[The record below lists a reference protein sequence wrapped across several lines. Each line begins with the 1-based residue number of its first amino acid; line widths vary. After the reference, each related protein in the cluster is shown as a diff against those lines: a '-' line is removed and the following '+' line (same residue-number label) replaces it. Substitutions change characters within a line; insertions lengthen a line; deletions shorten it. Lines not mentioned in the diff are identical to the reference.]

1 MKVLETGP
9 VPDRTV
15 PLIEVWEQAFL
26 RPTVWREALHAGMT
40 ALAEALEADP
50 QVCDACVLARLP
62 ASVDGPVVWHRELT
76 RGRVLRTLAGH
87 WYRCGGG
94 RVPELTFEMFL
105 GEVCTLLQDRLDDG
119 GSFAALPD
127 EAVSLWGQ
135 EPPTAG
141 HGPDAL
147 QTTAA

>member
-15 PLIEVWEQAFL
+15 PLIQVWEQAFL

-40 ALAEALEADP
+40 ALVETLEADP

-76 RGRVLRTLAGH
+76 RGRVLRTLTAH
-87 WYRCGGG
+87 WYRCGGA
-94 RVPELTFEMFL
+94 RVPELSFEMFL
-105 GEVCTLLQDRLDDG
+105 GEVCTLLQDCLDDG
-119 GSFAALPD
+119 GSFSDLPD

-135 EPPTAG
+135 EPSAAG
-141 HGPDAL
+141 RRPEAPRA
-147 QTTAA
+147 TAA

>member
-26 RPTVWREALHAGMT
+26 RPTVWRSALHAGMT
-40 ALAEALEADP
+40 ALAEALEEDP

-76 RGRVLRTLAGH
+76 RGRILRTLTDH
-87 WYRCGGG
+87 WYRCGGP

-105 GEVCTLLQDRLDDG
+105 GEVCTLLQDRLG
-119 GSFAALPD
+119 GRGSVAGLAD
-127 EAVSLWGQ
+127 ETVALWGQ
-135 EPPTAG
+135 EPGSGDSQPEAMRS
-141 HGPDAL
+141 
-147 QTTAA
+147 AAA